1 VGDPAEET
9 CRSPNQVDAKNVT
22 PDCQRTVRNEFGALM
37 RTGTFRPF
45 SRESVQKNGA
55 DCLADVA
62 PLEKSDRPQDVV
74 GLVIPNAARRG
85 LFGQKLAAPGMSVR
99 WSSEAC
105 FPLLPSGKA

>member
-62 PLEKSDRPQDVV
+62 PPNEFVRPREVVRCLIPKLSSAVLGCLE
-74 GLVIPNAARRG
+74 LAR
-85 LFGQKLAAPGMSVR
+85 K
-99 WSSEAC
+99 
-105 FPLLPSGKA
+105 